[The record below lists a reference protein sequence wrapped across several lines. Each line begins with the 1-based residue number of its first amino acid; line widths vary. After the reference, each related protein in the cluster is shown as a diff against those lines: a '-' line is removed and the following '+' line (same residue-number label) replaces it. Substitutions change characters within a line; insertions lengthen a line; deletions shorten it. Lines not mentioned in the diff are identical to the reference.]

1 MGGVRAMSGSKMSAE
16 IREQPEVL
24 ERVLDGGWGEV
35 SAAVSVLRQGN
46 LRSVMIAA
54 RGTSDN
60 AALYAKYLFEV
71 LLGLP
76 TALASPSAFTLYD
89 SQMNL
94 EGVLVIG
101 ISQSGESRD
110 VLETV
115 RRSGQLGASTLTITN
130 DEGSAMAQAGQHH
143 FFLRAGKEESVAAT
157 KTYTAELMMLYLL
170 AHALKGEERLGHEVR
185 WLPDLSR
192 EVLEAEWEGTE
203 RYRYAE
209 YMVVTSRGYNLP
221 TAEEAALKLM
231 ETTYVVAQAFSA
243 ADLEHGPIAMIGH
256 DFPVLAIAP
265 SGRAQ
270 PGMRTLVENLRNRG
284 AELVVISDETT
295 MLDQASAKFPLPGS
309 LPEELSP
316 ILCAIPI
323 QLLAENLARLKG
335 LDPDSPRGLSKVTET
350 W

>member
-1 MGGVRAMSGSKMSAE
+1 MSGSQMSAE

-35 SAAVSVLRQGN
+35 SAAVRVLRQVD

-71 LLGLP
+71 MLGLP
-76 TALASPSAFTLYD
+76 TALASPSAFTLYN

-110 VLETV
+110 VLEAI
-115 RRSGQLGASTLTITN
+115 RRSAELGASTLTITN
-130 DEGSAMAQAGQHH
+130 HEGSAMAQAGQHH

-157 KTYTAELMMLYLL
+157 KTYTAELMVLYLL
-170 AHALKGEERLGHEVR
+170 AYALKGEERLGHDVR
-185 WLPDLSR
+185 RLPEFSR

-209 YMVVTSRGYNLP
+209 YMVVTSRGYNLA

-243 ADLEHGPIAMIGH
+243 ADLRHGPIAMIGH

-265 SGRAQ
+265 PGRAQ
-270 PGMRTLVENLRNRG
+270 PGMRSLVENLRDRG
-284 AELVVISDETT
+284 AELVVVSNERT
-295 MLDQASAKFPLPGS
+295 MLDKASATFPVPGS

-316 ILCAIPI
+316 ILYAIPI

-335 LDPDSPRGLSKVTET
+335 LNPDSPRGLSKVTGT

>member
-1 MGGVRAMSGSKMSAE
+1 MGGVRVMSGSKMSAE

-35 SAAVSVLRQGN
+35 SAAVRVLRQVD

-71 LLGLP
+71 MLGLP
-76 TALASPSAFTLYD
+76 TALASPSAFTLYN

-110 VLETV
+110 VLEAV
-115 RRSGQLGASTLTITN
+115 RRSAQLGASTLTITN

-170 AHALKGEERLGHEVR
+170 AHALKGEERLAHEVR

-243 ADLEHGPIAMIGH
+243 ADLRHGPIAMIGQ
-256 DFPVLAIAP
+256 DFPVLIIAP
-265 SGRAQ
+265 PGRVQ
-270 PGMRTLVENLRNRG
+270 QDLRFLVDGLKDRG
-284 AELVVISDETT
+284 AEFVAISDDSSILEK
-295 MLDQASAKFPLPGS
+295 ASAKF
-309 LPEELSP
+309 EIQARCADELSP
-316 ILCAIPI
+316 ILYAVPI
-323 QLLAENLARLKG
+323 QLFAENLAHLKG
-335 LDPDSPRGLSKVTET
+335 LNPDSPRGLNKVTET

>member
-1 MGGVRAMSGSKMSAE
+1 MSASKMSAE

-24 ERVLDGGWGEV
+24 ERILDEGWDEVL
-35 SAAVSVLRQGN
+35 AASRVLREGD

-71 LLGLP
+71 LLGVP

-89 SQMNL
+89 SRMNL
-94 EGVLVIG
+94 EGVLVVG

-110 VLETV
+110 VLETI
-115 RRSGQLGASTLTITN
+115 RRSSELGANTLTVTN
-130 DEGSAMAQAGQHH
+130 DEGSAMAKVGQHH
-143 FFLRAGKEESVAAT
+143 LFLRAGKEESVAAT

-170 AHALKGEERLGHEVR
+170 VSALKGEARLGHEVR
-185 WLPDLSR
+185 RLPELSR
-192 EVLEAEWEGTE
+192 EVLETDWEGTE

-209 YMVVTSRGYNLP
+209 YMVVTSRGYNLT

-231 ETTYVVAQAFSA
+231 ETTYVIAQAFSA
-243 ADLEHGPIAMIGH
+243 ADLRHGPIAMIGH

-265 SGRAQ
+265 PGRAQ
-270 PGMRTLVENLRNRG
+270 PGMRSLVENLRDRG
-284 AELVVISDETT
+284 AELLVVSDERT
-295 MLDQASAKFPLPGS
+295 MLDKASARFPVPAS

-316 ILCAIPI
+316 VLCAIPI

-335 LDPDSPRGLSKVTET
+335 LNPDSPRGLSKVTET

>member
-1 MGGVRAMSGSKMSAE
+1 MADSKMYAE
-16 IREQPEVL
+16 IREQPEIL
-24 ERVLDGGWGEV
+24 ERILNEGWAEVLSASRALREDG
-35 SAAVSVLRQGN
+35 
-46 LRSVMIAA
+46 LRSVMIVA

-71 LLGLP
+71 LLGVP
-76 TALASPSAFTLYD
+76 TALASPSAFTLYE
-89 SQMNL
+89 SKMNL
-94 EGVLVIG
+94 EEVLVMG
-101 ISQSGESRD
+101 ISQSGESQD

-115 RRSGQLGASTLTITN
+115 RRSRELGATTLTVTN
-130 DEGSAMAQAGQHH
+130 NEGSSMAEAAQHH

-157 KTYTAELMMLYLL
+157 KTYTAELLVLYLL
-170 AHALKGEERLGHEVR
+170 VSALRGESQGDEVR
-185 WLPDLSR
+185 RLPELSR
-192 EVLEAEWEGTE
+192 AVLEAEWEGTE

-209 YMVVTSRGYNLP
+209 YMVMTSRGYNLA

-243 ADLEHGPIAMIGH
+243 ADLRHGPIAMIGR

-270 PGMRTLVENLRNRG
+270 PGMEALVENLRDRG
-284 AELVVISDETT
+284 AELVVVSDERT
-295 MLDQASAKFPLPGS
+295 MLGKASATFHLPES
-309 LPEELSP
+309 PREELSP
-316 ILCAIPI
+316 IACAIPI

-335 LDPDSPRGLSKVTET
+335 LNPDAPRGLSKVTET